1 MEIINEKNNNKIN
14 NILSNDTQIIK
25 DMLKDNFQCDKEER
39 LVRILSEF
47 STVQDCLRN
56 EGIFFT
62 VVIFGSSRAVSYE
75 TYESNK
81 IKYENQLK
89 EFNEKQKNNI
99 PLSDIEIKQYEQTK
113 KDLDRLQKL
122 KWSIKYYSQISEL
135 SKKLTLFFETQEG
148 QEAVK
153 NMSSQLP
160 KTHHLFKNKSIETQE
175 NGEITGSN
183 KITVAVCTGGG
194 PGFMEAANKGS
205 KEANGKS
212 LGFSITL
219 PFEKGANQYVDE
231 NLSFKFHYF
240 FTRKFWLVYLS
251 LAFIIMPGGFG
262 TLDELMEIL
271 TLKQCKRF
279 KRHVPIILF
288 GKQFWTSIL
297 NFDMLAEYGLISKDD
312 LASLFITDSIEE
324 AYECVINFLK
334 NSNPTTPKEI
344 NNSS

>member
-1 MEIINEKNNNKIN
+1 MKLINESNN
-14 NILSNDTQIIK
+14 NILSPEAQILNDL
-25 DMLKDNFQCDKEER
+25 LKENFQCDKEGR
-39 LVRILSEF
+39 LARILSEF
-47 STVQDCLRN
+47 STVHDCLRN

-62 VVIFGSSRAVSYE
+62 LVIFGSSRAVSYE

-89 EFNEKQKNNI
+89 EFNEKQKDNI
-99 PLSDIEIKQYEQTK
+99 PLSDIEIKQYEQVK

-122 KWSIKYYSQISEL
+122 KWSIKYYSQVSEL

-160 KTHHLFKNKSIETQE
+160 KNHHLLKNKDFETQE
-175 NGEITGSN
+175 NGEIKESN
-183 KITVAVCTGGG
+183 KIHVAVCTGGG

-212 LGFSITL
+212 LGFSITV
-219 PFEKGANQYVDE
+219 PFEKGANPYVDE
-231 NLSFKFHYF
+231 KLSFKFHYF

-279 KRHVPIILF
+279 KKHVPIILF

-297 NFDMLAEYGLISKDD
+297 NFDMLVEYGLISKDD
-312 LASLFITDSIEE
+312 VDSLFITDSIDE

-334 NSNPTTPKEI
+334 NSNYTHPKEI
-344 NNSS
+344 KDSS